1 MLAKNICGVLVT
13 LVVTGGRSW
22 SFKTL
27 NFEVFKT
34 KLEKSFVYIF
44 ITLCT
49 NSVVTY
55 ASLDQIWC
63 LNSIWVIIN
72 LHFFKE

>member
-1 MLAKNICGVLVT
+1 
-13 LVVTGGRSW
+13 VVTGGRSW

-27 NFEVFKT
+27 NFEVKT
-34 KLEKSFVYIF
+34 KLEKLSVFIS

-49 NSVVTY
+49 DSVVTY

-63 LNSIWVIIN
+63 LYYFMKISV
-72 LHFFKE
+72 